1 MIHWSH
7 LYDNLLFISCV
18 KVSRTPLPLSLYESS
33 NEWHNYI
40 SFDKIFSQTATLISH
55 HEWVIYHH
63 MYKRQG
69 NMALVQ
75 ALHKVLQFDV
85 KKIKYDSMMNPFIPS
100 NSFIIQTVIFMG
112 YL

>member
-1 MIHWSH
+1 
-7 LYDNLLFISCV
+7 
-18 KVSRTPLPLSLYESS
+18 
-33 NEWHNYI
+33 
-40 SFDKIFSQTATLISH
+40 
-55 HEWVIYHH
+55 
-63 MYKRQG
+63 
-69 NMALVQ
+69 MALVQ